1 MATFV
6 ETVSRHSTR
15 FQPAFTMITGA
26 WSTTPMDI
34 DSLNFRVQRTTR
46 RGRQVLVPVPADGET
61 EIARFASVARAMAT
75 FTPEGK
81 PPTAAEAAASVQRK
95 VCYGAAEL
103 MITNMRLCVL
113 LIRGETILGN
123 VNESHGSAF
132 VLSFAY
138 GDVDYVDVARRKSV
152 FGAVKESDVKVVL
165 LAPPAAVVLEPS
177 YRMDPTSDMPTKTS
191 YSAFADTLVEAA
203 CDFHLGI
210 VTDEQERARLQ
221 QVKAGYRDESGTDL
235 TALIQRRG

>member
-1 MATFV
+1 
-6 ETVSRHSTR
+6 
-15 FQPAFTMITGA
+15 MITGA
-26 WSTTPMDI
+26 SPATPINI
-34 DSLNFRVQRTTR
+34 DELNFSIQRTTR
-46 RGRQVLVPVPADGET
+46 RGRQVLVPIPADGET
-61 EIARFASVARAMAT
+61 EIARFASVTRAMAT

-81 PPTAAEAAASVQRK
+81 PPTAAEAAVSIQRK

-103 MITNMRLCVL
+103 MVTNMRLCVL

-123 VNESHGSAF
+123 VNESRGSVFA
-132 VLSFAY
+132 LSFAY
-138 GDVDYVDVARRKSV
+138 GDVDYVDVARRKGV
-152 FGAVKESDVKVVL
+152 FGAMKESDVKVVL
-165 LAPPAAVVLEPS
+165 LAPPAALVLEPN
-177 YRMDPTSDMPTKTS
+177 YRMDPTSDVPIQTS

-221 QVKAGYRDESGTDL
+221 RVKAGYRHENGTDL